1 MKMKMAHEIKH
12 HLTDDILMGYAA
24 GTLPEAF
31 NLMVAAHLSLCDT
44 CRAQAESFDAV
55 GGEVLNESMSNSAAM
70 TSDSLAATMA
80 LIADGAMNSEAAVE
94 QTADPV
100 LPKPLR
106 NYVGGSL
113 DDVNWRGV
121 GMGVKQAILPTSS
134 GASARLLF
142 IPAGA
147 AMPDHGHRGVEMTM
161 VLKGAF
167 QDEDGYFARGDVE
180 IADSDLHHTP
190 VADIHEDCICLAVT
204 DAPLTFE
211 GLLPK
216 IVQRFA
222 RI

>member
-1 MKMKMAHEIKH
+1 MVHEIKH
-12 HLTDDILMGYAA
+12 HLTDDILMGYAT

-31 NLMVAAHLSLCDT
+31 NLMVATHLSLCDT
-44 CRAQAESFDAV
+44 CRAQAESFDAI
-55 GGEVLNESMSNSAAM
+55 GGEVLDEVVADTTAMASN
-70 TSDSLAATMA
+70 SLAATMA
-80 LIADGAMNSEAAVE
+80 LIADGAMNR
-94 QTADPV
+94 TAKAQFGTDPV
-100 LPKPLR
+100 LPKPLQD
-106 NYVGGSL
+106 YVGGSV
-113 DDVNWRGV
+113 DDINWRSV
-121 GMGVKQAILPTSS
+121 GMGVKQAILPTSP

-147 AMPDHGHRGVEMTM
+147 AMPDHGHEGREMTM

-204 DAPLTFE
+204 DAPLKFE
-211 GLLPK
+211 GILPK